1 MKPKHLLFCSFGFY
15 ILLQLFFSFGLAPLS
30 DDLVHYADVVR
41 LRKGELSEMDI
52 FRDLFSDPNRYAR
65 PMSPVVLGTMM
76 VLSQYAPFLFFL
88 WGIFFVVP
96 AYLLYK
102 IINKYFGN
110 EWIAVLVSIL
120 VLLFP
125 LSSSNHFSFVM
136 QSGLFVIICF
146 LVSISLADRKNIGAY
161 CIIGILSLFSLLLYE
176 GNLFVF
182 PILVLLIWINN
193 NDKKYLKIFLATI
206 LPVIMVFL
214 YKKLGVKIFFP
225 EHFDYA
231 STKILLSIGRIKE
244 VPIALFKLFFLDI
257 FYIIG
262 RSVEMIYHY
271 SVWDYGLLIIG
282 AVISIFLAINIKAEK
297 KVSNLNICIVIF
309 IFVSSTIVFFISNY
323 PPIAFGF
330 ENRILLWIRF
340 TSTLLLGVFLS
351 NLLFYARRSK
361 KISYIIKST
370 VGILVFSFFLSVI
383 SEKNAWIT
391 ASRYNENAIKNIVKY
406 FPSNQENIKI
416 IYMMDRGRQAEL
428 ITSEAT
434 ISADYEIAAA
444 LKIYSKSNLNPQ
456 DIYFVNPES
465 YSLYQIGNIK
475 LNKRPKTEYKLT
487 PKGIEIGDKYF
498 TYPFFVFDERDSS
511 IIKVNNQQEFKI
523 K

>member
-125 LSSSNHFSFVM
+125 LSSSNHFSPVM
-136 QSGLFVIICF
+136 QSVQSVVFA
-146 LVSISLADRKNIGAY
+146 LVLSCYLSDRKSIY
-161 CIIGILSLFSLLLYE
+161 SYMIIGGLSAFSLLLYE
-176 GNLFVF
+176 LNLFLF
-182 PILVLLIWINN
+182 PILVILIWINN

-231 STKILLSIGRIKE
+231 STKILLTIDNIKKT
-244 VPIALFKLFFLDI
+244 PFALIRLFTVDTV
-257 FYIIG
+257 YILS
-262 RSVEMIYHY
+262 RSFEMIKQYNC
-271 SVWDYGLLIIG
+271 VDFVLWGTG
-282 AVISIFLAINIKAEK
+282 AVISALLSIYIQVNTRIKK
-297 KVSNLNICIVIF
+297 RFFVIALCTF
-309 IFVSSTIVFFISNY
+309 CLTSIVFFTSIYS
-323 PPIAFGF
+323 PTAFGF
-330 ENRILLWIRF
+330 GNRILLWVRF
-340 TSTLLLGVFLS
+340 SSMLILGCVISSILFWSKDKEVFNTGSRLLLF
-351 NLLFYARRSK
+351 
-361 KISYIIKST
+361 T
-370 VGILVFSFFLSVI
+370 ILFSFFTSLI
-383 SEKNAWIT
+383 S
-391 ASRYNENAIKNIVKY
+391 
-406 FPSNQENIKI
+406 QKI
-416 IYMMDRGRQAEL
+416 LG
-428 ITSEAT
+428 
-434 ISADYEIAAA
+434 
-444 LKIYSKSNLNPQ
+444 
-456 DIYFVNPES
+456 
-465 YSLYQIGNIK
+465 
-475 LNKRPKTEYKLT
+475 
-487 PKGIEIGDKYF
+487 
-498 TYPFFVFDERDSS
+498 
-511 IIKVNNQQEFKI
+511 
-523 K
+523 